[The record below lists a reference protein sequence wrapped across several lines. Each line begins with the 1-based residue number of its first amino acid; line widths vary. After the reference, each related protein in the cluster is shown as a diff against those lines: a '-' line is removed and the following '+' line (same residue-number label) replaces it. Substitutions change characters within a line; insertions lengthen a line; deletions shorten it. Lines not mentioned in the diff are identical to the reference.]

1 MTLSSI
7 RRRLLLMVLASV
19 ALVWAATLVSTFRHA
34 SEEVRRW
41 QDTRLGEY
49 AKLIALLGD
58 DDLLKLS
65 RSHIDARIE
74 LPQPNELASAT
85 IDSDIAPREILFA
98 VKDAQGRTIAASPAI
113 SKLGPLAPPPGS
125 IDAPWSAT
133 LGGTVWRIE
142 TIRDA
147 NTGRLIQVMQT
158 SNSRSDL
165 ARDAALHVSRPLLL
179 GLPALALL
187 VWLAIGRSLA
197 PLRTLS
203 DTIRARDA
211 TTFEPIDIERVP
223 PEVRP
228 LVDAIDQLLARLKQS
243 IARERAFTSDA
254 AHELKTPLAAIKV
267 QAQVALA
274 AEDATQRQL
283 AIQRVVQ
290 GVDRS
295 TRLAEQLLLLARLDE
310 YERIPTLPVELDA
323 FVQEA
328 IARHAERARQKQI
341 EISFADPLDRTVLA
355 EPLLISILLDN
366 LFDNAIKYG
375 RPGGHIDIGL
385 FDDGDAVSLVVR
397 DDGQGVAP
405 SEMPRLVD
413 RFYRGVNAAAPGSGL
428 GLSIVRRIV
437 SYFNG
442 RLTFEAGIGGAGLTV
457 IVSLRRANA
466 PAPHQSPAAAV
477 ADSTWNSSSSCSQ

>member
-1 MTLSSI
+1 MTQSSI

-34 SEEVRRW
+34 SQEVRRW
-41 QDTRLGEY
+41 QDTRLVEY
-49 AKLIALLGD
+49 AKLVALLSD

-74 LPQPNELASAT
+74 LPHPSELASGT
-85 IDSDIAPREILFA
+85 VDSDIAPREMLFA
-98 VKDAQGRTIAASPAI
+98 VKDSQGRTIAASPALAE
-113 SKLGPLAPPPGS
+113 LGPIEPPQGNGEE
-125 IDAPWSAT
+125 PWSAT
-133 LGGTVWRIE
+133 LGDTVWRIE

-179 GLPALALL
+179 GLPVLALL
-187 VWLAIGRSLA
+187 VWLAIGQSLA

-211 TTFEPIDIERVP
+211 RTFEPIDMERVP

-310 YERIPTLPVELDA
+310 HERIPTVPVALDA
-323 FVQEA
+323 FVVEA
-328 IARHAERARQKQI
+328 VARYAERARQKQI
-341 EISFADPLDRTVLA
+341 EFSFADPLHRTVLA
-355 EPLLISILLDN
+355 APFLIGILLDN
-366 LFDNAIKYG
+366 LLDNAIKYG
-375 RPGGHIDIGL
+375 KLGGHIDIGL

-397 DDGQGVAP
+397 DDGEGVAP
-405 SEMPRLVD
+405 SEMSRLVD
-413 RFYRGVNAAAPGSGL
+413 RF
-428 GLSIVRRIV
+428 
-437 SYFNG
+437 
-442 RLTFEAGIGGAGLTV
+442 
-457 IVSLRRANA
+457 
-466 PAPHQSPAAAV
+466 
-477 ADSTWNSSSSCSQ
+477 